1 MTPSSLRSRVLAFAL
16 VAAVLLAACGSTA
29 PSAAEVDG
37 ATISSDQLKT
47 DTAMF
52 DFLTSL
58 SGSPCGQPDDGETQ
72 DAACVRLTLT
82 NLIQEEL
89 VKEYAAGAHLQAD
102 HQAVT
107 GAISQIESA
116 VGGAKALDGKL
127 AERGL
132 TRSALVALADRLFL
146 FNAVQDALAKDSLT
160 DERIQALYEQ
170 NIGDYTT
177 IEVAHILVSTQKEA
191 DQIAAEATPKNFAEL
206 AAKRSQDQ
214 TSAVNGGSLGPLV
227 QSSFVSGY
235 DPTFVQAALALQPG
249 QISEPV
255 QTQFGWHV
263 IYLKS
268 RQVAPIADV
277 RDQIVAAA
285 SGGVFQSW
293 LLDRLA
299 AAKIR
304 VNPRYGMLDRAT
316 GQVVPVRS
324 TNTDSP
330 FRPTASPSAPPSSS
344 P

>member
-1 MTPSSLRSRVLAFAL
+1 MLAFAL
-16 VAAVLLAACGSTA
+16 LAMVLLAACDAAA
-29 PSAAEVDG
+29 PAAAEVDG

-72 DAACVRLTLT
+72 DSACVRLTLT

-107 GAISQIESA
+107 NAISQIESA

-132 TRSALVALADRLFL
+132 TRAELVALADRLFL
-146 FNAVQDALAKDSLT
+146 FNTVQDALAKASLT
-160 DERIQALYEQ
+160 DERVQALYEQ

-177 IEVAHILVSTQKEA
+177 IEVAHILVPTQKEA
-191 DQIAAEATPKNFAEL
+191 EEIAAEATPKNFADL
-206 AAKRSQDQ
+206 AAKRSQDPG
-214 TSAVNGGSLGPLV
+214 SASNGGSLGPIV
-227 QSSFVSGY
+227 QSSFVAGY
-235 DPTFVQAALALQPG
+235 DPTFVQTALALQPG

-268 RQVAPIADV
+268 RAVTPLADV
-277 RDQIVAAA
+277 RDQVVAGAA
-285 SGGVFQSW
+285 GGVFQTW
-293 LLDRLA
+293 LLDRLSA
-299 AAKIR
+299 ARIR

-316 GQVVPVRS
+316 GQVVTVRS

-330 FRPTASPSAPPSSS
+330 FRPTGSPSVS